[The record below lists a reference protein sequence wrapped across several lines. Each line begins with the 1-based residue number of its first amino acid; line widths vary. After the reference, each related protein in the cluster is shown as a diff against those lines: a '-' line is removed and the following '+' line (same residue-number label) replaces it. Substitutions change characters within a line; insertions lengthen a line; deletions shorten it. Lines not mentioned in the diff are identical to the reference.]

1 MKLSTLSGKMNLLS
15 VSSNAKTSKSDEL
28 YPNTLTAILYL
39 SPHTLGGFGIVCAD
53 ATEGCKQTCL
63 YSAGRGKFS
72 SVQQARVNRT
82 KLFFTDL
89 KKFNSTLIQD
99 LFDFQS
105 YCKEHKLQG
114 YVRLNGTSDID
125 WQKIKMQDTKTIFEI
140 YPDLHF
146 YDYTKNAKRT
156 SKYKNYSLTFSYS
169 ESVTI
174 TTVKSKL
181 KQDVN
186 VAVVFDEVP
195 TKWNG
200 LEVIN
205 GDLSDLRPK
214 DKKHVIVGLKA
225 KGLART
231 IKADFVIKTINI

>member
-39 SPHTLGGFGIVCAD
+39 APHTLGGHGNVCAD
-53 ATEGCKQTCL
+53 ATEGCRQTCL
-63 YSAGRGKFS
+63 YTAGRGKFNT
-72 SVQQARVNRT
+72 VQQARVKRT
-82 KLFFTDL
+82 SLFFTDL
-89 KKFNSTLIQD
+89 ALFKKSLVED
-99 LFDFQS
+99 LKYFQA
-105 YCKEHKLQG
+105 YCKEHNLQG

-125 WQKIKMQDTKTIFEI
+125 WQKIKMSSTETIFEL
-140 YPDLHF
+140 YSNLTF
-146 YDYTKNAKRT
+146 YDYTKNVKRV

-181 KQDVN
+181 KQNTN
-186 VAVVFDEVP
+186 VAVVFDKIP
-195 TKWNG
+195 SKWNG
-200 LEVIN
+200 LEVID

-214 DKKHVIVGLKA
+214 DKQQVIVGLKA

-231 IKADFVIKTINI
+231 VKTDFVIKTINI